1 MQASTRL
8 PGGGFGSVVDLSDAT
23 GFSSAVEVAGSP
35 DGTTTAIWARDG
47 GLVDSVQAATRP
59 PAGNFLLDPA
69 VGSPTLGKY
78 FDAGIAFGP
87 DGSSVAIWTHRSGGN
102 ADVEFAR
109 RQTAGNFGAASVL
122 ASPGPGEVDPR
133 VAVGTGGDATVVWQ
147 NENGPD
153 SIIQA
158 REVPASGSPGP
169 VVDLTASGASAAVP
183 TVAASPDG
191 TMTAAWTRTDQAGD
205 FRIQS
210 RTRTPGGSFG
220 TTTDLSAAGQSAQE
234 VALATD
240 ADGRTTAVWQR
251 FDGSHSIIQTASTA
265 PAPICLP
272 KPFSLRRPKL
282 NRQNGTAVLPVRI
295 KSAGRVTLK
304 GSKSVR
310 PLRRTARRAGTVSLP
325 VRARGRA
332 AKRLVR
338 RGRAKLKLRVVFEPD
353 DCPIKR
359 KSITVRLVRK

>member
-1 MQASTRL
+1 MWDFTRR
-8 PGGGFGSVVDLSDAT
+8 P
-23 GFSSAVEVAGSP
+23 
-35 DGTTTAIWARDG
+35 TAAN
-47 GLVDSVQAATRP
+47 L
-59 PAGNFLLDPA
+59 
-69 VGSPTLGKY
+69 
-78 FDAGIAFGP
+78 
-87 DGSSVAIWTHRSGGN
+87 
-102 ADVEFAR
+102 
-109 RQTAGNFGAASVL
+109 GAASVL
-122 ASPGPGEVDPR
+122 ASAGPGEVDPR
-133 VAVGTGGDATVVWQ
+133 VAVGTGGDPTVVWQ

-158 REVPASGSPGP
+158 REVPASGSLGP
-169 VVDLTASGASAAVP
+169 VVEPDRPPGASAAVP

-191 TMTAAWTRTDQAGD
+191 TMTAAWTRTDQAGY